1 MEENKNKLKD
11 LDIEEIRELKRKEIS
26 KLKERRRKKKFG
38 IKRRM
43 TLMGVFPAVFLVV
56 VLLIFA
62 TNSLSSGLYD
72 ESLNGLQLLAES
84 VEAGYNALDGS
95 YSVSGGNLMKGKM
108 NITTNTNL
116 IDSFTED
123 VDADVT
129 ICYGKTRMATSLEDK
144 SGKRITGTDIAD
156 NVWNTVSSG
165 SMYKTKDIV
174 INDTD
179 YVGVYVPL
187 RENGKVIGVVFAGQ
201 PATDVKSYINERVA
215 GFSGISI
222 VLLIILTITTYI
234 TARHM
239 AKPIVK
245 AEDVI
250 LQLAHGD
257 LTAEVEPSVMNRN
270 DEIGDMG
277 KSVHQLSEKLRE
289 IVGNLAKVTGE
300 LNDTGHSLSSA
311 ASQSSSA
318 SDEISSA
325 VEDISKGAVS
335 QAEEIDNASTQIGN
349 MGQVIGEIVENVAS
363 LTGTAADMGKAG
375 KESLVTIDDLGA
387 SNDKTNKAIL
397 EIAEQIKNTDES
409 IKKISSST
417 ALITGIAEQTNL
429 LSLNASIESARA
441 GEAGKGFA
449 VVASEIQKLAV
460 QSNDAAMEIQGIIE
474 ELLHNSQEMLV
485 QMDDAIVLLKDQ
497 KAKLDNTKAKVGQ
510 VADGIK
516 VSQSGTEEI
525 KADADSCDSARKS
538 VVDII
543 TNLSAISEENAASA
557 QETTASMEELNATIN
572 TLAAEAEKLDE
583 LSKILKN
590 DMNFFTI

>member
-1 MEENKNKLKD
+1 MDDNKIRLND
-11 LDIEEIRELKRKEIS
+11 LDIDEIRELKKQEIAKIKE
-26 KLKERRRKKKFG
+26 LRRKKKFG

-43 TLMGVFPAVFLVV
+43 TIMGVFPAVFLVV

-108 NITTNTNL
+108 NITTNVNL

-123 VDADVT
+123 ADADVT
-129 ICYGKTRMATSLEDK
+129 VCYGKTRMATSLEDK
-144 SGKRITGTDIAD
+144 SGNRITGTEIAD

-165 SMYKTKDIV
+165 NTYKTKDIV

-179 YVGVYVPL
+179 YVAVYVPL
-187 RENGKVIGVVFAGQ
+187 RENGKIIGAVFAGQ
-201 PATDVKSYINERVA
+201 PATDVKSYINGRVA

-239 AKPIVK
+239 ANPIVK

-250 LQLAHGD
+250 LELAHGD
-257 LTAEVEPSVMNRN
+257 LTTEVDPSVMNRN

-277 KSVHQLSEKLRE
+277 KSVQQLVEKLRE
-289 IVGNLAKVTGE
+289 IVGNLAKITGE
-300 LNDTGHSLSSA
+300 LNETGQSLSSA
-311 ASQSSSA
+311 AAQSSSA

-335 QAEEIDNASTQIGN
+335 QAEEIENASTQIGH
-349 MGQVIGEIVENVAS
+349 MGQVIGEIVENVTT

-375 KESLVTIDDLGA
+375 DESLVTIDDLA
-387 SNDKTNKAIL
+387 TSNDTTNKAIL
-397 EIAEQIKNTDES
+397 QIADQIKNTDES
-409 IKKISSST
+409 IKKISNST

-474 ELLHNSQEMLV
+474 ELLNNSQEMLT

-497 KAKLDNTKAKVGQ
+497 KAKLDNTKTKVGQ
-510 VADGIK
+510 VGDGIK

-525 KADADSCDSARKS
+525 KINADSCDSARSS

-572 TLAAEAEKLDE
+572 TLASEAEKLDN

>member
-1 MEENKNKLKD
+1 MEDNKIKHGD
-11 LDIEEIRELKRKEIS
+11 LDFDEIREMKKQEIA
-26 KLKERRRKKKFG
+26 KLKELRRKKKFG

-43 TLMGVFPAVFLVV
+43 TVMGVFPAVFLVII
-56 VLLIFA
+56 LLIFA
-62 TNSLSSGLYD
+62 TSSLSSGLYD
-72 ESLNGLQLLAES
+72 ESLNGLYLLAES

-95 YSVSGGNLMKGKM
+95 YSMSGNNLMKGKT
-108 NITTNTNL
+108 NITANVDL

-129 ICYGKTRMATSLEDK
+129 VCYGKTRMASSLLDK
-144 SGKRITGTDIAD
+144 SGNRITGTDIAD
-156 NVWNTVSSG
+156 NVWNEVSKG
-165 SMYKTKDIV
+165 NIYRTKDIV

-179 YVGVYVPL
+179 YVAVYVPL
-187 RENGKVIGVVFAGQ
+187 RENGKIIGAVFAGQ
-201 PATDVKSYINERVA
+201 PATDVKAYINGRVA
-215 GFSGISI
+215 GFTGISV

-239 AKPIVK
+239 ANPIVK

-250 LQLAHGD
+250 LELANGD
-257 LTAEVEPSVMNRN
+257 LTIDVDSSVMNRN

-277 KSVHQLSEKLRE
+277 KSVQQLVEKLRE
-289 IVGNLAKVTGE
+289 IVGNIAQITNE
-300 LNDTGHSLSSA
+300 LNATGQSLSSA
-311 ASQSSSA
+311 AAQSSSA

-335 QAEEIDNASTQIGN
+335 QAEEIESASTQIGH
-349 MGQVIGEIVENVAS
+349 MGQVIGEIVENVTT

-375 KESLVTIDDLGA
+375 NESLVTIDDLA
-387 SNDKTNKAIL
+387 TSNDTTNKAIL
-397 EIAEQIKNTDES
+397 EIADQIKNTDES
-409 IKKISSST
+409 IKKISNST

-474 ELLHNSQEMLV
+474 ELLHNSQEMLT

-497 KAKLDNTKAKVGQ
+497 KAKLDNTKTKVGQ
-510 VADGIK
+510 VGDGIK

-525 KADADSCDSARKS
+525 KVNADSCDSARNS

-572 TLAAEAEKLDE
+572 TLAEEAEKLDN

-590 DMNFFTI
+590 DMDFFTI